1 MGKLIRLVLLALI
14 PTKMNKTSANPVF
27 FKMKS
32 SKRSN
37 PETRAMLD
45 AIHSDKIAN
54 FKSEK
59 EKLGELHSKIA
70 KLDRDIETCTNDIVA
85 WQLERQRD
93 SLRKEL
99 KLIENSDKI
108 NDYYLRSGDILFN
121 YYETQEKI
129 HSGEKPSGNSI
140 KAKPGSILAIL
151 EEVADDN
158 MDGNINTIENADDAC
173 RTVGQR
179 NDLLN
184 QYLIREEPEM
194 AKQGMDV
201 EDPWTYCED
210 CGAEMNMCL
219 NEALL
224 ICPECGYQDHILV
237 DSDKPSYKDPPREN
251 SYYAYKKINH
261 FNELLAQFQAK
272 ENTEIPQEIYDSI
285 LVQLKKERITDM
297 STLNPKK
304 LREILRKLKCAKYY
318 EHIPHIMNRLNGQ
331 NAPHISRENEEKLR
345 HMFREIQPSFVKH
358 KQKGRRNF
366 LSYSYVLYKFCELLE
381 MDKFLNCFLLLK
393 NRDKLY
399 AQDKTWQKICQDMNW
414 QYIRTT

>member
-1 MGKLIRLVLLALI
+1 
-14 PTKMNKTSANPVF
+14 MNTQNQNVF

-45 AIHSDKIAN
+45 ALHTQKINN
-54 FKSEK
+54 FKNEILNIQDL
-59 EKLGELHSKIA
+59 ESKIEELNN
-70 KLDRDIETCTNDIVA
+70 KINTSNDIEA

-93 SLRKEL
+93 ELQKEL
-99 KLIENSDKI
+99 NKVKNNDKI

-121 YYETQEKI
+121 YYEAQNKI
-129 HSGEKPSGNSI
+129 HSGEKDAGIQI

-151 EEVADDN
+151 EEIADIDN
-158 MDGNINTIENADDAC
+158 EQDTTHNTAKDIEINVESNTKSVDKKNS
-173 RTVGQR
+173 TQR

-184 QYLIREEPEM
+184 QFLLREEPEM
-194 AKQGMDV
+194 AKHEIEI

-210 CGAEMNMCL
+210 CGTEMNMCL
-219 NEALL
+219 NEAILT
-224 ICPECGYQDHILV
+224 CPKCGFQENILV

-272 ENTEIPQEIYDSI
+272 ENTEIPQDIYDNI
-285 LVQLKKERITDM
+285 LVQLKKERITDL
-297 STLNPKK
+297 SSLTPKK
-304 LREILRKLKCAKYY
+304 LREILKKLNCAKHY

-381 MDKFLNCFLLLK
+381 MDEFLKCFMLLK
-393 NRDKLY
+393 NKDKLY
-399 AQDKTWQKICQDMNW
+399 LQDQTWKLICADMGW
-414 QYIRTT
+414 QYLRTVG

>member
-1 MGKLIRLVLLALI
+1 MSKS
-14 PTKMNKTSANPVF
+14 TNNVF

-45 AIHSDKIAN
+45 AIHAEKIAN
-54 FKSEK
+54 FKNEK
-59 EKLGELHSKIA
+59 EHVNELHQKIA
-70 KLDRDIETCTNDIVA
+70 KLNRDIESSTSDIIA

-93 SLRKEL
+93 ALLKEL
-99 KLIENSDKI
+99 KLIETSDKI

-121 YYETQEKI
+121 YYEAQEKI
-129 HSGEKPSGNSI
+129 QSGEKPTGSQI

-151 EEVADDN
+151 EEVADDSA
-158 MDGNINTIENADDAC
+158 ADAITDPEEEPN
-173 RTVGQR
+173 RNVGQR

-194 AKQGMDV
+194 AKQGIDI

-224 ICPECGYQDHILV
+224 ICPQCGYQDHILV

-272 ENTEIPQEIYDSI
+272 ENTEIPQEIYDNI

-297 STLNPKK
+297 STLTPKK

-381 MDKFLNCFLLLK
+381 MDEFLNCFLLLK

>member
-1 MGKLIRLVLLALI
+1 MSKS
-14 PTKMNKTSANPVF
+14 TNNVF

-45 AIHSDKIAN
+45 AIHAEKIAN
-54 FKSEK
+54 FKNEK
-59 EKLGELHSKIA
+59 EHVNELHQKIA
-70 KLDRDIETCTNDIVA
+70 KLNRDIESSTSDIIA

-93 SLRKEL
+93 ALLKEL
-99 KLIENSDKI
+99 KLIETSDKI

-121 YYETQEKI
+121 YYEAQEKI
-129 HSGEKPSGNSI
+129 QSGEKPTGSQI

-151 EEVADDN
+151 EEVADDSA
-158 MDGNINTIENADDAC
+158 ADAITDPEEEPN
-173 RTVGQR
+173 RNVGQR

-194 AKQGMDV
+194 AKQGIDI

-224 ICPECGYQDHILV
+224 ICPQCGYQDHILV

-272 ENTEIPQEIYDSI
+272 ENTEIPQEIYDNI

-297 STLNPKK
+297 STLTPKK

-331 NAPHISRENEEKLR
+331 NAPHITDC
-345 HMFREIQPSFVKH
+345 P
-358 KQKGRRNF
+358 
-366 LSYSYVLYKFCELLE
+366 
-381 MDKFLNCFLLLK
+381 
-393 NRDKLY
+393 
-399 AQDKTWQKICQDMNW
+399 
-414 QYIRTT
+414 

>member
-1 MGKLIRLVLLALI
+1 
-14 PTKMNKTSANPVF
+14 
-27 FKMKS
+27 MKS

-45 AIHSDKIAN
+45 AIHAEKIAN
-54 FKSEK
+54 FKNEK
-59 EKLGELHSKIA
+59 EHVNELHQKIA
-70 KLDRDIETCTNDIVA
+70 KLNRDIESSTSDIIA

-93 SLRKEL
+93 ALLKEL
-99 KLIENSDKI
+99 KLIETSDKI

-121 YYETQEKI
+121 YYEAQEKI
-129 HSGEKPSGNSI
+129 QSGEKPTSSQI

-151 EEVADDN
+151 EEVADDSA
-158 MDGNINTIENADDAC
+158 ADAITDPEEEPN
-173 RTVGQR
+173 RNVGQR

-194 AKQGMDV
+194 AKQGIDI

-224 ICPECGYQDHILV
+224 ICPQCGYQDHILV

-272 ENTEIPQEIYDSI
+272 ENTEIPQEIYDNI

-297 STLNPKK
+297 STLTPKK

-381 MDKFLNCFLLLK
+381 MDEFLNCFLLLK